1 MIGKTISHY
10 RILEKLGEGGMGVVY
25 KAEDM
30 KLGRTVALKFLPPD
44 LTRDAGAKARF
55 VQEARAA
62 AALKHP
68 GICTVYEIDE
78 YDGRSFI
85 AMELLEGQTL
95 RARLT
100 AGAMSVGE
108 AVDIATQ
115 VAVSLEE
122 AHNKGIVHRDVKPE
136 NIMLVTSGHVIIMD
150 FGLARMP
157 GVTRL
162 TQTGSTIGTVN
173 YMSPEQAR
181 GEEVDGRT
189 DIWSLGAV
197 LYEMLTGQS
206 PFRGLHEQAVMFQI
220 INTVPTPLAELRP
233 DLAGPLDAIV
243 RRALAKDPADR
254 QQTAAELAADLR
266 AAADHGAFGS
276 SASVSEKEC
285 EGPSIAVLPFVN
297 MSADPEQEYFCDG
310 IAEEIINSLTKVKG
324 LRVVARTS
332 AFYFKGRTQDVRE
345 IGTRLGVETIL
356 EGSVR
361 KSGSRVRITA
371 QCVNVSNG
379 YHIWSEHYDR
389 QLEDVF
395 AVQDEIA
402 QSITEILKLSLVRP
416 RVAPGDR
423 RQVRDFEAYN
433 LYLKGRYLWRG
444 RTLQKIEK
452 SLKMFE
458 ASIARDPS
466 SGLGHSGV
474 ADVYNLLGW
483 YGVLAPRDSFP
494 KALEAAERAL
504 ELDASL
510 AEGWTSRGFAKLY
523 YVWDVPGAEKDFQRA
538 IALNPGYSLANH
550 WYGEYYLVTGRLDQA
565 LEYGRRA
572 LECDPVNPALY
583 SLLAWFLYVEREYD
597 TSGIQ
602 CEMALELDPNLAWA
616 NAMLGFGLV
625 KRDRCREAAAAF
637 RKAGEQLGEGLFR
650 AAEGYALAAG
660 GDVAGARAILAELT
674 PGGRFN
680 YVSPCFVGAIHVAL
694 GDKESAFTYLEKA
707 LAERDLRLLFLSTD
721 PIYDSLRSD
730 SRYEEL
736 RARIALATGTIY

>member
-1 MIGKTISHY
+1 MIGQTISHY
-10 RILEKLGEGGMGVVY
+10 KILEKLGEGGMGVVY
-25 KAEDM
+25 KAEDT
-30 KLGRTVALKFLPPD
+30 KLRRTVALKFLPPE

-62 AALKHP
+62 AGLNHP

-78 YDGRSFI
+78 CNGRSFI

-100 AGAMSVGE
+100 AGAMPAGE
-108 AVDIATQ
+108 AVDIAAQ
-115 VAVSLEE
+115 VAVALEE
-122 AHNKGIVHRDVKPE
+122 AHRRGIVHRDIKPE
-136 NIMLVTSGHVIIMD
+136 NIMLASSGHVIIMD
-150 FGLARMP
+150 FGLAHMP

-162 TQTGSTIGTVN
+162 TQTGSTMGTVN

-189 DIWSLGAV
+189 DIWSLGVV
-197 LYEMLTGQS
+197 LYEMLTTQP
-206 PFRGLHEQAVMFQI
+206 PFRGLYDQAIMFQI
-220 INTVPTPLAELRP
+220 MNAEPAALAELRP
-233 DLAGPLDAIV
+233 NLAGPLDAIL
-243 RRALAKDPADR
+243 RRALSKDPAVR
-254 QQTAAELAADLR
+254 QKAAELAADLR
-266 AAADHGAFGS
+266 AVADHKVFGS
-276 SASVSEKEC
+276 SVSVSEKEDA
-285 EGPSIAVLPFVN
+285 GPSIAVLPFVN
-297 MSADPEQEYFCDG
+297 MSADSEQEYFCDG

-332 AFYFKGRTQDVRE
+332 AFYFKGRTQDIRE
-345 IGTRLGVETIL
+345 IGARLGVETIL

-371 QCVNVSNG
+371 QCISVSNG

-389 QLEDVF
+389 QLQDVF

-402 QSITEILKLSLVRP
+402 QAITEILELSLVRP
-416 RVAPGDR
+416 RIAQGEK
-423 RQVRDFEAYN
+423 RQIRDFEAYN

-458 ASIARDPS
+458 ASIAKDPS

-510 AEGWTSRGFAKLY
+510 AEGWTSLGFAKLF
-523 YVWDVPGAEKDFQRA
+523 YVWDGPGAEKDFQRA
-538 IALNPGYSLANH
+538 IALNPGYSLAHH
-550 WYGEYYLVTGRLDQA
+550 WYGEYYLVAGKLEQA
-565 LEYGRRA
+565 FEYARRA

-583 SLLAWFLYVEREYD
+583 SFMGWLLYIARNYD
-597 TSGIQ
+597 NSIVQ
-602 CEMALELDPNLAWA
+602 CHRALELDPDLAWA
-616 NAMLGFGLV
+616 NAILGFGLV
-625 KRDRCREAAAAF
+625 QLGRSQEAVAAF
-637 RKAGEQLGEGLFR
+637 RRAGEQLGEGLFR
-650 AAEGYALAAG
+650 AAEGYALASG
-660 GDVAGARAILAELT
+660 GDASGSRAVLAELA
-674 PGGRFN
+674 PGGRFG
-680 YVSPCFVGAIHVAL
+680 YVSPSLVGVINAAL

-707 LAERDLRLLFLSTD
+707 LTERDLHLLFLGTD

-730 SRYEEL
+730 SRYEDL
-736 RARIALATGTIY
+736 RARIASASGAVS